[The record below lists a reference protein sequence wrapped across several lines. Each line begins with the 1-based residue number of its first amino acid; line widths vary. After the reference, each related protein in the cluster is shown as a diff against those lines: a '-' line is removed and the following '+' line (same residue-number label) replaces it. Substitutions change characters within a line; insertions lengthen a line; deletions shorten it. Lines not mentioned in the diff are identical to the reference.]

1 MGGVGEDSDD
11 LYLPKWIW
19 TDINDAIH
27 IFPNPFVHCSIV
39 KKKKTKKNSSGSYLF
54 LQVDFFCCSKR
65 HFCMFKFML
74 NQHDL

>member
-39 KKKKTKKNSSGSYLF
+39 KKKKKQKKIPRGVIYFCKLIFFVVQKGISACLNS
-54 LQVDFFCCSKR
+54 C
-65 HFCMFKFML
+65 
-74 NQHDL
+74 